1 MGLTTSNLSQRK
13 YVDDG
18 NRDGTMWSANP
29 RSNPK
34 QAPVNSWNGGQCVTY
49 CQGETVLVTAT
60 ITCAEQTLTVGT
72 TVGWGPLATDFLAM
86 ANKNVNTAGLG
97 FMGGRVSAA
106 NTIGFSFCNPTGA
119 GLTPAAN
126 QPWNVVVLR
135 GAITVTQSV
144 TPNVVPTKGTVE
156 TIINLAPTTAA
167 TFALTVNAAGQIVNA
182 SVVSGGAGYYTV
194 PSIIVTDTAFNGP
207 QGGFGAVLKCNVS
220 AAGVVTQIFIDD
232 PGQGYITPT
241 ATAVGGNIIEY
252 GMFAMVNKPTQ
263 TAGIAISNVRVV
275 SNNTIAIQMINP
287 TAAAITPTAE
297 NYVFCALN
305 DVPPI
310 TNFVQYGMVA
320 TGVAAVASIISS
332 EQAIT
337 VNGLLASDAVMAIS
351 KPTLSVGLG
360 LAGSRVSAANTLQLG
375 FINATQAA
383 VTPSASEVYAVS
395 VYRQQP
401 EMPFKRYF
409 SLLTPASVAANTTAE
424 QTFTVTG
431 LPFIVNPSTVWVNK
445 PTHQY
450 GLGIGGCRVTA
461 ADTLGITFVNVTA
474 AAITPVAENYVIGCF
489 NAIGPLTGAP
499 GSWEAFQFN
508 QTFQDAIGAINENDD
523 LLTSSGFQKGA

>member
-1 MGLTTSNLSQRK
+1 MGLTSSNLSQVK

-18 NRDGTMWSANP
+18 NKDGTKWSQNP

-34 QAPVNSWNGGQCVTY
+34 QSPVNAFSAGQCVTY

-72 TVGWGPLATDFLAM
+72 TVGWGPQATDFLAM
-86 ANKNVNTAGLG
+86 ANKDVNTAGLG

-126 QPWNVVVLR
+126 APWNVVVLR
-135 GAITVTQSV
+135 NAITVTQSV
-144 TPNVVPTKGTVE
+144 TPSVVPTKGTVE
-156 TIINLAPTTAA
+156 TIVNLAPTTQA
-167 TFALTVNAAGQIVNA
+167 TFALTVNAAGQIATAAVVN
-182 SVVSGGAGYYTV
+182 GGAGYYSV
-194 PSIIVTDTAFNGP
+194 PTIIVTDTGFNGP

-220 AAGVVTQIFIDD
+220 AAGVITQVFVDD
-232 PGQGYITPT
+232 PGQGYITPV
-241 ATAVGGNIIEY
+241 ASAIGGNIIEY

-275 SNNTIAIQMINP
+275 NNNSIAIQMINP

-305 DVPPI
+305 DIPAV

-320 TGVAAVASIISS
+320 TGVAAVASITSS

-337 VNGLLASDAVMAIS
+337 VNGLLATDAVMAIS

-375 FINATQAA
+375 FINSTQAA
-383 VTPSASEVYAVS
+383 VTPAATEVYAVS

-409 SLLTPASVAANTTAE
+409 QVLTPASVAANTTAE

-431 LPFIVNPSTVWVNK
+431 LPFTIQPSTAWVNK
-445 PTHQY
+445 QSHQY
-450 GLGIGGCRVTA
+450 GLGIGGVRVTA
-461 ADTLGITFVNVTA
+461 ANTLGITFVNVTA
-474 AAITPVAENYVIGCF
+474 AAITPNSEQYVIGVF

-499 GSWEAFQFN
+499 GSWEAFMFS
-508 QTFQDAIGAINENDD
+508 QTMQDMLGHENETSDRAT
-523 LLTSSGFQKGA
+523 LLGMQKGA

>member
-1 MGLTTSNLSQRK
+1 MGLTTAILSQRK

-18 NRDGTMWSANP
+18 NKDGTMWSQTP

-34 QAPVNSWNGGQCVTY
+34 QAPTNAWSGGQCVTY
-49 CQGETVLVTAT
+49 CQGMTVLVTAT

-72 TVGWGPLATDFLAM
+72 TAGWGPQSTDFFAM
-86 ANKNVNTAGLG
+86 GNKDVNTAGLG

-106 NTIGFSFCNPTGA
+106 NTMGLSFCNPTAA
-119 GLTPAAN
+119 GLTPSAN
-126 QPWNVVVLR
+126 ATWNFVVLR
-135 GAITVTQSV
+135 GAVTVTQSV
-144 TPNVVPTKGTVE
+144 TPSVVPTKGTVE
-156 TIINLAPTTAA
+156 TIINLAPTTQA
-167 TFALTVNAAGQIVNA
+167 TFTLTTNAAGQITSA
-182 SVVSGGAGYYTV
+182 AVVSGGAGYYAL
-194 PSIIVTDTAFNGP
+194 PSIVVTDTAFTGP

-220 AAGVVTQIFIDD
+220 GGAITQVFVDD
-232 PGQGYITPT
+232 PGMGYVTPV

-263 TAGIAISNVRVV
+263 TAGIAISNVRV
-275 SNNTIAIQMINP
+275 SGNNQIAIQMINP

-305 DVPPI
+305 DIVPM
-310 TNFVQYGMVA
+310 NNLVQYGMVA
-320 TGVAAVASIISS
+320 TGVSSVASITSS
-332 EQAIT
+332 EQSIT
-337 VNGLLASDAVMAIS
+337 VNGLLATDAVMGVS

-375 FINATQAA
+375 FINSTQNA
-383 VTPSASEVYAVS
+383 VTPTATEVYAVS

-401 EMPFKRYF
+401 ELPFKRYF
-409 SLLTPASVAANTTAE
+409 QLLTPASVAANTSAE

-431 LPFIVNPSTVWVNK
+431 LPFTIQPSTVWVNK
-445 PTHQY
+445 PSHTY

-461 ADTLGITFVNVTA
+461 ASTLGITFVNTTA
-474 AAITPVAENYVIGCF
+474 AAITPAAENYVIGCF

-499 GSWEAFQFN
+499 GSWEALAFN
-508 QTFQDAIGAINENDD
+508 QSMQDVVGTTVENND